1 MYEILNQNKQQ
12 KLTKIK
18 KKFNES
24 ILCFE
29 FFCTQGFQTEIL
41 VKQRK
46 NANVQS

>member
-12 KLTKIK
+12 KINKNEK
-18 KKFNES
+18 KSFMNQFCV
-24 ILCFE
+24 LN
-29 FFCTQGFQTEIL
+29 FCTQGFQTEIL